1 MEEVALEHYLPSTSG
16 NAELPS
22 DAFSRAGIEHTEGPL
37 ASSTY
42 GNDIQ
47 GNASTRLPE
56 NVVAD
61 SELSHV
67 TIEQARV
74 DSHLPVESSSEEIL
88 SDVQP
93 DEEENYA
100 ESLLGTGDQ
109 GDSRR
114 NYEVYNRMEGCSS
127 DEETQTDNDDDNS
140 IEDEAEVITEHHYAV
155 LNDDLEFGDFTG
167 ADNYTVENLCHEDDE
182 NDWAEPVTGA
192 SVGLAHGDN
201 TANNA
206 PSEVPPGF
214 TATFVDQASSLP
226 SDADTDGTTQTQQSL
241 NEDGSETP
249 TPTPKFVSIQ
259 PLTAGAL
266 VTRCV
271 KVSRTHIYEFISS
284 VICTDYCEY
293 LKGVFYLN

>member
-1 MEEVALEHYLPSTSG
+1 LGYQLNVVMEEVALEHNLPSTSG
-16 NAELPS
+16 NAALPS
-22 DAFSRAGIEHTEGPL
+22 DAFSRAEIEHTEGPL

-47 GNASTRLPE
+47 ENATLDDTSTRLPE

-74 DSHLPVESSSEEIL
+74 DSHLPVESSNEEIL

-93 DEEENYA
+93 DEEENYV
-100 ESLLGTGDQ
+100 ESLLGTADQ
-109 GDSRR
+109 GDTRR

-140 IEDEAEVITEHHYAV
+140 FEDEAEVITEHHYAV

-192 SVGLAHGDN
+192 SVGLAHVDN

-206 PSEVPPGF
+206 PSETPPGF
-214 TATFVDQASSLP
+214 TATFADQASSLP
-226 SDADTDGTTQTQQSL
+226 SDADTDGTSQPQQSL
-241 NEDGSETP
+241 NEDGSESP

-259 PLTAGAL
+259 PLTAGIY
-266 VTRCV
+266 VT
-271 KVSRTHIYEFISS
+271 
-284 VICTDYCEY
+284 
-293 LKGVFYLN
+293 